1 MNELFI
7 IKRIDTQQ
15 YYHSILPR
23 GRALWCD
30 SEEDAQYLTV
40 EEAGKIIIFLDNPH
54 LVVKAECI
62 DEPTTDYSNS
72 EEHF

>member
-30 SEEDAQYLTV
+30 SEEDAQYLTI
-40 EEAGKIIIFLDNPH
+40 EEAEKMIIFLDNPH
-54 LVVKAECI
+54 LVVKSERI
-62 DEPTTDYSNS
+62 DDFDS